1 MNTTIA
7 LTKLYTVAAK
17 AGEGGTAITGDGDK
31 LGTLLNNV
39 YATIVYYAGFAGVIA
54 LAICGLVYLIS
65 SDQQTA
71 AQAKKW
77 ALRIFIGLAI
87 IMLASVIVNA
97 FTGVLAK

>member
-1 MNTTIA
+1 MDTFGLQFA
-7 LTKLYTVAAK
+7 RVVGLC
-17 AGEGGTAITGDGDK
+17 
-31 LGTLLNNV
+31 LG
-39 YATIVYYAGFAGVIA
+39 
-54 LAICGLVYLIS
+54 CGLVYLIS